1 MLTFAGQFPM
11 TFHLSAATAVRRTP
25 DVIRKKMSPS
35 KPCSDERQNGFKL
48 FKTKIVLSLKAKYVD
63 IHNKNVLNVL
73 DSFKK
78 CIQKKQ

>member
-11 TFHLSAATAVRRTP
+11 TSHLSAATAVRRTP

-48 FKTKIVLSLKAKYVD
+48 FKKIVLSP
-63 IHNKNVLNVL
+63 
-73 DSFKK
+73 
-78 CIQKKQ
+78 